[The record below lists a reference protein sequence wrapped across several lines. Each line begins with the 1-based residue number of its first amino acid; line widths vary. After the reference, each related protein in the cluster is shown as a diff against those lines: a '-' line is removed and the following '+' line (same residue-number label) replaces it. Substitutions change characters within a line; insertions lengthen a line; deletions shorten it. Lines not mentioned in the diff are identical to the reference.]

1 MSNINNIKL
10 NFIGDIKFKWL
21 NDYDMYKSFINAIK
35 KGRIPNFI
43 VENLIE
49 NFEHTDGLLYTV
61 TMIPEW
67 SLHITVLERYI
78 NPDIKANNWNIIA
91 VYPENNSLKLSIMF
105 SNFNNENYE
114 Q

>member
-1 MSNINNIKL
+1 MSNINNIKF

-49 NFEHTDGLLYTV
+49 NFEHIDGLLYTV

-67 SLHITVLERYI
+67 SLLITVLEHYI
-78 NPDIKANNWNIIA
+78 NPDIKANNWNIIE

>member
-43 VENLIE
+43 GENLIE
-49 NFEHTDGLLYTV
+49 NFEHTDGLLDTV

>member
-21 NDYDMYKSFINAIK
+21 NDYDMYQSFIKAIK
-35 KGRIPNFI
+35 KSKIPNFI
-43 VENLIE
+43 VENSIE
-49 NFEHTDGLLYTV
+49 NFENNDGLLYTV

-67 SLHITVLERYI
+67 SLSTTVLEHYI
-78 NPDIKANNWNIIA
+78 NH
-91 VYPENNSLKLSIMF
+91 ENNSLKLSVMF
-105 SNFNNENYE
+105 GNFENEKYE

>member
-43 VENLIE
+43 GENLIE

-67 SLHITVLERYI
+67 SLHITVLESYI

>member
-1 MSNINNIKL
+1 MININNIKF

-21 NDYDMYKSFINAIK
+21 NNYDMYQSFIKAIK
-35 KGRIPNFI
+35 KSKIPNFI
-43 VENLIE
+43 VENSIE
-49 NFEHTDGLLYTV
+49 NFEHNDGLLYTV

>member
-1 MSNINNIKL
+1 
-10 NFIGDIKFKWL
+10 
-21 NDYDMYKSFINAIK
+21 MYKSFINAIK

-91 VYPENNSLKLSIMF
+91 VYPENNRLKLSIMF